1 MLADIVN
8 RLKSEYDISVVTF
21 DPVGAQSLYPLSEG
35 ITVDNLAIGQ
45 SHCKATIGE
54 TWKRI
59 KSLRHYIKSQKP
71 DLVIGFMHSMFVPA
85 SFALIGTGFPIIASE
100 HIVPQHYNS
109 RRLEFFLFIF
119 SSFFVKRVTVL
130 SETIKRLYPF
140 ILQMKMVA
148 ITNPVVWPEETVVSE
163 KQKKIIL
170 NIGRLS
176 PQKNQKL
183 LIEAFY
189 HISQKCKDW
198 RLRIVGDGAL
208 RNMLEDLVSNYG
220 LEKSV
225 EFVGEVSDVS
235 KEYREASIF
244 VMSSDYESFGLVAAE
259 AMSYG
264 IAVVGRDT
272 CPGINELIVHKENG
286 LLVQSDKDNAEG
298 LAETIYTLIVSKE
311 YRDDIGARGRLTAE
325 NNRIDSVAALWRD
338 LIEDVTC
345 SSK

>member
-21 DPVGAQSLYPLSEG
+21 DPVDAQPLYPLSEG

-45 SHCKATIGE
+45 SHNKATIGE
-54 TWKRI
+54 TLKRI
-59 KSLRHYIKSQKP
+59 KSLRHYMKSQKP

-85 SFALIGTGFPIIASE
+85 SFALIGTGVPIIASE
-100 HIVPQHYNS
+100 HIVPQHYYS
-109 RRLEFFLFIF
+109 RRLEFFLFIL
-119 SSFFVKRVTVL
+119 SAFFVKRITVL
-130 SETIKRLYPF
+130 SETIKRLYPL
-140 ILQMKMVA
+140 ILQRKMVA
-148 ITNPVVWPEETVVSE
+148 ITNPVVWPKETTVSE
-163 KQKKIIL
+163 KRKKIIL

-189 HISQKCKDW
+189 HLSQKCKDW
-198 RLRIVGDGAL
+198 RLRIVGDGSL
-208 RNMLEDLVSNYG
+208 KNMLEELVSKYG
-220 LEKSV
+220 LEKNV

-264 IAVVGRDT
+264 IPVVGRET
-272 CPGINELIVHKENG
+272 CLGVNELIVHKENG
-286 LLVQSDKDNAEG
+286 VLVQSDKDNAEG
-298 LAETIYTLIVSKE
+298 LAEAIYKLIVSKE
-311 YRDDIGARGRLTAE
+311 ERHNIGTRGQLTAE
-325 NNRIDSVAALWRD
+325 KHRIDSVVALWKG
-338 LIEDVTC
+338 LIEDTIF
-345 SSK
+345 SNK